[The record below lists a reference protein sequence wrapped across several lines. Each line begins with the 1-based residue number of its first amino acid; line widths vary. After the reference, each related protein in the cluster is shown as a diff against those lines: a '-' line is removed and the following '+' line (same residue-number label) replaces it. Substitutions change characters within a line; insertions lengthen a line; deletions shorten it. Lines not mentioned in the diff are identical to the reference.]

1 MPKQDPA
8 NAAKPGHLQKNFGLN
23 LPASKERTQRVTE
36 KGKATLTLAALPKVV
51 LDWKA
56 PK

>member
-1 MPKQDPA
+1 MKQDPA
-8 NAAKPGHLQKNFGLN
+8 NATKPGHLQQRGGLN

-36 KGKATLTLAALPKVV
+36 KGKATLTLATLPKVV
-51 LDWKA
+51 LNWKA